1 VSDHRPVTGSALR
14 RFTLGSGPLKR
25 TSDRLQHLSRILL
38 VCVLLTGVA
47 VALAVGTATYTQGRA
62 EASAQVAARHQV
74 TAHLVEDARPPEAD
88 AGSVAAR
95 GSASVRWSD
104 VTGTE
109 HHAVVSVPTTAKAG
123 AMVLLWID
131 REGNRTTTP
140 LTSGDAASTAI
151 GYGLLTYMTIS
162 LVAVACYRA
171 FRGSLDRGRARR
183 WEAEWAVVEPVWS
196 RTVP

>member
-47 VALAVGTATYTQGRA
+47 VALAVGTTTYTQDRA
-62 EASAQVAARHQV
+62 EATAQGAARHQV

-95 GSASVRWSD
+95 GFASVTWSD
-104 VTGTE
+104 VSGTE
-109 HHAVVSVPTTAKAG
+109 HHAVVPVPTAAEAG
-123 AMVLLWID
+123 STVRVWID
-131 REGNRTTTP
+131 REGNRTTRP
-140 LTSGDAASTAI
+140 LSGGDAASTGI
-151 GYGLLTYMTIS
+151 GYGILTYMVIA
-162 LVAVACYRA
+162 LVATGCYRA

-183 WEAEWAVVEPVWS
+183 WDADWAVVEPVWS
-196 RTVP
+196 RTIP